1 MKYKWIVKNAYI
13 NFKLNNLYMLINPS
27 HKIYLKKDMCY
38 CFEIYIKYRIF
49 NNCILVCDMLDNW
62 WKLISSTLHLDKSHI
77 KYNYLSNT
85 FIVSDFEL
93 GIKLESNLLTKF
105 NFEFYNGLILNQLS
119 ITNGLSL
126 KRENYNKS
134 LKFSN
139 CKFNK
144 EFCIARI
151 NISKQIV
158 FENIYF
164 LENVFIEW
172 VNFNENSCLRFFKC
186 NFKKQCNFKYNIFY
200 NEIDFLD
207 IYAKEL
213 ILEQNIFNK
222 FLYIQNSTINNINLW
237 KNKFKNRCYFMDSV
251 FGNKN
256 NENIKL
262 NFSNAHFEDN
272 AYFNN
277 SEFYSYADFHECEFD
292 DIACF
297 YGVKFYK
304 APNFSACYFK
314 EPKAVNLINVDI
326 DKLDFKSVEKYIEDN
341 YKDESYKNETKGI
354 QDEKEIFKIQNEY
367 RLRYAKNLKDSFR
380 VIKDVL
386 ITQNNT
392 LEAQEW
398 HKLELYAKEKELE
411 IQLSKNKNDNLKKES
426 KNQVYNPKD
435 YEKFN
440 YSKIISLIIFLL
452 KTIGYLSVNILI
464 IIELVLV
471 APFFTIMFYCVY
483 VVFFIYKILTFILK
497 SFYPLDINKF
507 IIFWRIKFN
516 KIKRKLIVS
525 GRKMLDF
532 TLWFDCVLLQVYR
545 NTSNHHTNF
554 LKILNFTILMISLYA
569 FMGFVFSKT
578 INFISSFNSVSIIIA
593 NYFILFALIMVFFN
607 VKRQLYQQGSIL
619 FFGIFGIFIIL
630 MMSFLLPVYIPTFC
644 FLVYFASILFFYLLF
659 LCEIKLFV
667 FILRLV
673 AYGCLI
679 VVIILKPQLINPF
692 VGIFSSDKLYESQFE
707 KSLNDL
713 NASAIVNLASILQ
726 NDFNLH
732 LKDQN
737 ISFTELNSAKAL
749 IMANKEK
756 LKEILSK
763 VYNDKYESDYKKVLN
778 ELENNTSNVKNIIE
792 EIDNKNNNSV
802 VSAQLNKFL
811 KLNFSQEIDILYAIK
826 SNFSISEKLSPE
838 QMALFDQKDSQDK
851 LKSVLALL
859 KFKSSFEGILKIIN
873 QDEITENT
881 IKSTGVLYGI
891 ILLLCIFSLQKTARK
906 NSIVPS

>member
-1 MKYKWIVKNAYI
+1 MERNIHNIELEIPNSGIFIMGLENENLIISLDLAKFECKKKLNAGELAKPLHPYIIYEVLEKNNKNNFNDVKIIDKIEDENNIIYYFNFRLILKENEDNKNKEALKTLSFMQNFIPAYFFSYQIIGDSKAIPKNVLEYLKNRYGYEGKNYKSIFKKEVYINCNCFERLNFSHCEFESKVSLRFLKDNKYKEFHNGVDFSYFASGTPLPDNKYYNNAQ
-13 NFKLNNLYMLINPS
+13 NTLFKDCI
-27 HKIYLKKDMCY
+27 
-38 CFEIYIKYRIF
+38 FENK
-49 NNCILVCDMLDNW
+49 V
-62 WKLISSTLHLDKSHI
+62 
-77 KYNYLSNT
+77 
-85 FIVSDFEL
+85 DFHNS
-93 GIKLESNLLTKF
+93 K
-105 NFEFYNGLILNQLS
+105 
-119 ITNGLSL
+119 ITN
-126 KRENYNKS
+126 
-134 LKFSN
+134 
-139 CKFNK
+139 
-144 EFCIARI
+144 
-151 NISKQIV
+151 
-158 FENIYF
+158 NIYF
-164 LENVFIEW
+164 N
-172 VNFNENSCLRFFKC
+172 
-186 NFKKQCNFKYNIFY
+186 
-200 NEIDFLD
+200 
-207 IYAKEL
+207 
-213 ILEQNIFNK
+213 
-222 FLYIQNSTINNINLW
+222 
-237 KNKFKNRCYFMDSV
+237 
-251 FGNKN
+251 
-256 NENIKL
+256 
-262 NFSNAHFEDN
+262 NAHFKD
-272 AYFNN
+272 YV
-277 SEFYSYADFHECEFD
+277 DFHECEFEKT
-292 DIACF
+292 ASF
-297 YGVKFYK
+297 YGVRFEKV
-304 APNFSACYFK
+304 PNFSACYFK
-314 EPKAVNLINVDI
+314 EPKAVNLTNVNI
-326 DKLDFKSVEKYIEDN
+326 DKLDFKSLEQYIEDN

-354 QDEKEIFKIQNEY
+354 QDEKEIFKIQNEHQ
-367 RLRYAKNLKDSFR
+367 LRYAKNLKDSFR

-386 ITQNNT
+386 ITQNNK
-392 LEAQEW
+392 LEVQEW

-440 YSKIISLIIFLL
+440 YSKIIPLIIFLL
-452 KTIGYLSVNILI
+452 KIIGHLSVNILI
-464 IIELVLV
+464 FVELVLV

-497 SFYPLDINKF
+497 PFYPLDINKF

-532 TLWFDCVLLQVYR
+532 TLWSDCVLLQVYR

-578 INFISSFNSVSIIIA
+578 INFILSLNSVSIIIA
-593 NYFILFALIMVFFN
+593 SYIILLVFALMLVN
-607 VKRQLYQQGSIL
+607 VKKQLYQYAVILIFMLCGAFTISMIL
-619 FFGIFGIFIIL
+619 FL
-630 MMSFLLPVYIPTFC
+630 SSEYISIFC
-644 FLVYFASILFFYLLF
+644 FLIYFLGVLIFYLFFI
-659 LCEIKLFV
+659 CKIKLFIFLV
-667 FILRLV
+667 RFFAYMIFI
-673 AYGCLI
+673 AT
-679 VVIILKPQLINPF
+679 IITKPQFINPF
-692 VGIFSSDKLYESQFE
+692 TGVFSSDKLYESQFE

-749 IMANKEK
+749 IIANKEK

-763 VYNDKYESDYKKVLN
+763 VYNDKYVSDYKKVLN

-881 IKSTGVLYGI
+881 IKSTSVLYGI

>member
-1 MKYKWIVKNAYI
+1 
-13 NFKLNNLYMLINPS
+13 
-27 HKIYLKKDMCY
+27 
-38 CFEIYIKYRIF
+38 
-49 NNCILVCDMLDNW
+49 
-62 WKLISSTLHLDKSHI
+62 
-77 KYNYLSNT
+77 
-85 FIVSDFEL
+85 
-93 GIKLESNLLTKF
+93 KF
-105 NFEFYNGLILNQLS
+105 ND
-119 ITNGLSL
+119 
-126 KRENYNKS
+126 
-134 LKFSN
+134 
-139 CKFNK
+139 
-144 EFCIARI
+144 
-151 NISKQIV
+151 
-158 FENIYF
+158 
-164 LENVFIEW
+164 NV
-172 VNFNENSCLRFFKC
+172 
-186 NFKKQCNFKYNIFY
+186 
-200 NEIDFLD
+200 
-207 IYAKEL
+207 
-213 ILEQNIFNK
+213 
-222 FLYIQNSTINNINLW
+222 
-237 KNKFKNRCYFMDSV
+237 
-251 FGNKN
+251 
-256 NENIKL
+256 
-262 NFSNAHFEDN
+262 
-272 AYFNN
+272 YFNN
-277 SEFYSYADFHECEFD
+277 SVFKDYTDFHECEFEKT
-292 DIACF
+292 ACF
-297 YGVKFYK
+297 YGVRFDK

-326 DKLDFKSVEKYIEDN
+326 DKLDFKSLEQYIKDKY
-341 YKDESYKNETKGI
+341 
-354 QDEKEIFKIQNEY
+354 QDETCENKQEIIEEQRNNNCK
-367 RLRYAKNLKDSFR
+367 LKCAKHLKDSFR
-380 VIKDVL
+380 VIKDIL

-411 IQLSKNKNDNLKKES
+411 IQLGGDNKDSIRNNRKIKKLQIKKNNYEVNMFSKF
-426 KNQVYNPKD
+426 KD
-435 YEKFN
+435 LGDIYVKICDFVVCFIMLIGRSIFGFLLSIIEIFCNVIK
-440 YSKIISLIIFLL
+440 SICKIIQII
-452 KTIGYLSVNILI
+452 LSCIFCI
-464 IIELVLV
+464 TSIDR
-471 APFFTIMFYCVY
+471 
-483 VVFFIYKILTFILK
+483 ILK
-497 SFYPLDINKF
+497 LEYLKFY
-507 IIFWRIKFN
+507 R
-516 KIKRKLIVS
+516 KISSLGKT
-525 GRKMLDF
+525 MLDF
-532 TLWFDCVLLQVYR
+532 TLWFDCILLQVYR

-607 VKRQLYQQGSIL
+607 VKRQLYQQGGIL

-859 KFKSSFEGILKIIN
+859 KFKSSFEGILEVIN
-873 QDEITENT
+873 QDEIIQNI
-881 IKSTGVLYGI
+881 IKSTSVLYSI

>member
-1 MKYKWIVKNAYI
+1 MERNIHNIELEIPNSGIFIMGLENENLIISLDLAKFECKKKLNAGELAKPLHPYIIYEVLEKNNKNNFNDVKIIDKIEDENNIIYYFNFRLILKENEDNKNKEALKTLSFMQNFIPAYFFSYQIIGDSKAIPKNVLEYLKNRYGYEGKNYKSIFKKEVYINCNCFERLNFSHCEFESKVSLRFLKDNKYK
-13 NFKLNNLYMLINPS
+13 
-27 HKIYLKKDMCY
+27 
-38 CFEIYIKYRIF
+38 
-49 NNCILVCDMLDNW
+49 
-62 WKLISSTLHLDKSHI
+62 
-77 KYNYLSNT
+77 
-85 FIVSDFEL
+85 
-93 GIKLESNLLTKF
+93 
-105 NFEFYNGLILNQLS
+105 EFHNGVD
-119 ITNGLSL
+119 
-126 KRENYNKS
+126 
-134 LKFSN
+134 FSN
-139 CKFNK
+139 CIFKNEVDFSYFASGTPLPDNK
-144 EFCIARI
+144 YYNNAQNTLFKDCIFE
-151 NISKQIV
+151 NKVDFHNSKITN
-158 FENIYF
+158 NIYF
-164 LENVFIEW
+164 N
-172 VNFNENSCLRFFKC
+172 
-186 NFKKQCNFKYNIFY
+186 
-200 NEIDFLD
+200 
-207 IYAKEL
+207 
-213 ILEQNIFNK
+213 
-222 FLYIQNSTINNINLW
+222 
-237 KNKFKNRCYFMDSV
+237 
-251 FGNKN
+251 
-256 NENIKL
+256 
-262 NFSNAHFEDN
+262 NAHFKD
-272 AYFNN
+272 YV
-277 SEFYSYADFHECEFD
+277 DFHECEFEKT
-292 DIACF
+292 ASF
-297 YGVKFYK
+297 YGVRFEKV
-304 APNFSACYFK
+304 PNFSACYFK
-314 EPKAVNLINVDI
+314 EPKAVNLTNVNI
-326 DKLDFKSVEKYIEDN
+326 DKLDFKSLEQYIEDN

-354 QDEKEIFKIQNEY
+354 QDEKEIFKIQNEHQ
-367 RLRYAKNLKDSFR
+367 LRYAKNLKDSFR

-386 ITQNNT
+386 ITQNNK
-392 LEAQEW
+392 LEVQEW

-440 YSKIISLIIFLL
+440 YSKIIPLIIFLL
-452 KTIGYLSVNILI
+452 KIIGHLSVNILI
-464 IIELVLV
+464 FVELVLV

-497 SFYPLDINKF
+497 PFYPLDINKF

-532 TLWFDCVLLQVYR
+532 TLWSDCVLLQVYR

-578 INFISSFNSVSIIIA
+578 INFILSLNSVSIIIA
-593 NYFILFALIMVFFN
+593 SYIILLVFALMLVN
-607 VKRQLYQQGSIL
+607 VKKQLYQYAVILIFMLCGAFTISMIL
-619 FFGIFGIFIIL
+619 FL
-630 MMSFLLPVYIPTFC
+630 SSEYISIFC
-644 FLVYFASILFFYLLF
+644 FLIYFLGVLIFYLFFI
-659 LCEIKLFV
+659 CKIKLFIFLV
-667 FILRLV
+667 RFFAYMIFI
-673 AYGCLI
+673 AT
-679 VVIILKPQLINPF
+679 IITKPQFINPF
-692 VGIFSSDKLYESQFE
+692 TGVFSSDKLYESQFE

-749 IMANKEK
+749 IIANKEK

-763 VYNDKYESDYKKVLN
+763 VYNDKYVSDYKKVLN

-859 KFKSSFEGILKIIN
+859 KFKLSFEGILKIIN